1 VRNTLDTT
9 FHVATDI
16 AGPPSDHLWRDPL
29 QKIMLDMHH
38 HPAENA
44 RQFTGAAL
52 CGIIRRACG
61 NMFAQRAARR
71 QSMKFVSFVLF
82 VMTAVGASL
91 LPGRAIANV
100 ATDAQDCNQ
109 LLDPARAVA
118 GCTRL
123 LKSTGDKSKRNLAII
138 YQNRGNARGNAG
150 DRDGAIADFSEAIR
164 LNPECGLCYAGRALV
179 WHNKFDYEKA
189 YADFDRALQLEPANP
204 RIYYM
209 RGSVLRDN
217 GEYDRALADAEL
229 AIRIAPE
236 DFFAYALRSGIFFD
250 KHDLDRAM
258 ADINEAIRLNPRVY
272 MNYNFRGLFWRDKGD
287 YDRAIADFT
296 EAIRLNPGYWTS
308 YANRGEA
315 WRLKG
320 DLEHALADQNR
331 AIQIDPKSATS
342 YVLRDDTYRYRD
354 DFSHALAD
362 YDQALNISPDY
373 IPAYTGR
380 GLTYEKMADLRRARD
395 EFEKALAS
403 PSQFKA
409 DIAKS
414 AIETA
419 RAHLAALDSGAAQPV
434 IPAAPSK
441 VTSETSIPTPAL
453 AVPAAVPAPAV
464 PEGRRVAL
472 VIGNSAYRSVPVLAN
487 PQHDAEAVAAVLRA
501 IGFET
506 VTLVDDASRET
517 LVEALHRFADLAEKA
532 DWAVVYYAGHGIQMG
547 GLNYLIPIDAKL
559 AVDRDVQFEAVPL
572 EQVLAAV
579 EQAKKLRIVVLDAC
593 RGNPFVPQ
601 MRRTAAPEAVA
612 RAETANAVVG
622 TRSIGRGL
630 GRIEV
635 SGATLVVYSAKDGQ
649 TALDGDGADSPFA
662 IAFVQRIATPG
673 VEINKL
679 FRLVRDD
686 VMEAPGRSPTP
697 MARCRGGK
705 IFSL

>member
-1 VRNTLDTT
+1 
-9 FHVATDI
+9 
-16 AGPPSDHLWRDPL
+16 
-29 QKIMLDMHH
+29 
-38 HPAENA
+38 
-44 RQFTGAAL
+44 
-52 CGIIRRACG
+52 
-61 NMFAQRAARR
+61 
-71 QSMKFVSFVLF
+71 
-82 VMTAVGASL
+82 MTAVGASL

-189 YADFDRALQLEPANP
+189 YADFDRALQSQPANP

-229 AIRIAPE
+229 AIRIARQG
-236 DFFAYALRSGIFFD
+236 FLLYALRSGIFFD

-315 WRLKG
+315 WRMKG
-320 DLEHALADQNR
+320 DLERALSDQNR
-331 AIQIDPKSATS
+331 AVQIDPQSATS
-342 YVLRDDTYRYRD
+342 YVTRDDTYRYRD
-354 DFSHALAD
+354 ELEPCARRLRPSA
-362 YDQALNISPDY
+362 QPQPDY
-373 IPAYTGR
+373 IPAYIGR
-380 GLTYEKMADLRRARD
+380 GRTYEKIADLSRARD
-395 EFEKALAS
+395 EFKRRWPRRAS
-403 PSQFKA
+403 SRRRRRIRHR
-409 DIAKS
+409 DS
-414 AIETA
+414 ACAA
-419 RAHLAALDSGAAQPV
+419 RGARVRSGATGDPGGA
-434 IPAAPSK
+434 
-441 VTSETSIPTPAL
+441 SEGDFRTRSRRGWWRCGAG
-453 AVPAAVPAPAV
+453 ARGRCAR
-464 PEGRRVAL
+464 GRRIAL
-472 VIGNSAYRSVPVLAN
+472 VIGNSAYRSACVDN
-487 PQHDAEAVAAVLRA
+487 PQHDAEVMAAALRA
-501 IGFET
+501 IGFDP
-506 VTLVDDASRET
+506 VALVEDATRDTMIGRCAPFAASRRKGR
-517 LVEALHRFADLAEKA
+517 L
-532 DWAVVYYAGHGIQMG
+532 GG
-547 GLNYLIPIDAKL
+547 GLLRRPWHR
-559 AVDRDVQFEAVPL
+559 DRRRQLSHSGRCQARRRPRRQIEAVPL
-572 EQVLAAV
+572 EQCWRRRRRAEAHARRARRLPRQSVRAAC
-579 EQAKKLRIVVLDAC
+579 I
-593 RGNPFVPQ
+593 G
-601 MRRTAAPEAVA
+601 RRRPKSVA
-612 RAETANAVVG
+612 RAIDRQHGGGDAPVD
-622 TRSIGRGL
+622 RGL
-630 GRIEV
+630 GRDPGA
-635 SGATLVVYSAKDGQ
+635 GATLVVYATKHGQ

-662 IAFVQRIATPG
+662 IAVVQRIATPN

-697 MARCRGGK
+697 TAHCRAAR
-705 IFSL
+705 ISSS